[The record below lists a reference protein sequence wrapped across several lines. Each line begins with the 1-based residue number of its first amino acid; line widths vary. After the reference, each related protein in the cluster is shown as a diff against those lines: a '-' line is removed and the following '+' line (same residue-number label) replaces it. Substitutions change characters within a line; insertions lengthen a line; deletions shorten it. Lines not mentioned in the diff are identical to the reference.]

1 MTVQVRDILNQLR
14 GFLESVYGTR
24 LRHLVLYGSEA
35 RGDADAG
42 SDVDVLVVLEGPV
55 DVGREIR
62 RTGAG
67 VSALSLKHGRTI
79 SRLFIDAASFTDRQG
94 PFLRNIRREGIA
106 A

>member
-42 SDVDVLVVLEGPV
+42 SDVDVLVLSREVFRRELIQRPDRLLDVLE
-55 DVGREIR
+55 
-62 RTGAG
+62 
-67 VSALSLKHGRTI
+67 
-79 SRLFIDAASFTDRQG
+79 RLAERLADADDLLTR
-94 PFLRNIRREGIA
+94 
-106 A
+106 